1 MFENRLLDKRITFRV
16 KQKEYEELERKAKEN
31 KKSISE
37 YIRHTLL
44 NI

>member
-16 KQKEYEELERKAKEN
+16 KQSEYKELEKRAKEN
-31 KKSISE
+31 KKSVSE

-44 NI
+44 NN